1 MKIIIVN
8 NTIIPAI
15 AYGGTERVIWGLGK
29 ALHQLGHD
37 VHYLVKKGSTCE
49 FAKIIEIDENLS
61 IAEQIKESFDVIHAN
76 YDDGSLEQIGIPYII
91 TFHGNTNETF
101 DFNKNMVFIS
111 KNHANRYSS
120 DVFVYNG
127 LDWDDYPLPALNK
140 NRIYYHFLGKAAWR
154 LKNVKGAIKTILKL
168 KNEKLYV
175 LGGIRFNI
183 SMGIRFTF
191 SPRIKFF
198 KSVNDKEKA
207 QILSQSKGLI
217 FPVRW
222 HEPFGLAIIESLYFG
237 CPVFGTK
244 HGSLPELVSEHVGYL
259 SNDGNELV
267 LAMQTK
273 KFDPFVCHHYAKE
286 NFNANRMAKDYL
298 KLYEKV
304 INGEQLNKD
313 APRLK
318 SIQLEKFLEWS

>member
-168 KNEKLYV
+168 KNEKLREFESYV
-175 LGGIRFNI
+175 KYISNQLHKPYNIKNLISNKFNPVI
-183 SMGIRFTF
+183 YFSDDDESNLEYSYTRNKNIFTF
-191 SPRIKFF
+191 VLIK
-198 KSVNDKEKA
+198 N
-207 QILSQSKGLI
+207 
-217 FPVRW
+217 
-222 HEPFGLAIIESLYFG
+222 
-237 CPVFGTK
+237 
-244 HGSLPELVSEHVGYL
+244 
-259 SNDGNELV
+259 
-267 LAMQTK
+267 
-273 KFDPFVCHHYAKE
+273 
-286 NFNANRMAKDYL
+286 
-298 KLYEKV
+298 
-304 INGEQLNKD
+304 
-313 APRLK
+313 
-318 SIQLEKFLEWS
+318 